1 MDRRDFLT
9 AGAATLAA
17 ATLGNPVMRAQK
29 ARQPDP
35 AKLERIAIMTL
46 AFNALLKLPTQP
58 ASPNRTLEVLDIPE
72 MLADIYGVHN
82 IEFQHEHLASTE
94 QSYLKELRGRLDRSK
109 SRMTNVNL
117 EFQAVNISATD
128 AALRQQ
134 AVERTRQWIDH
145 AIVLGCPRV
154 MINQGPLTEETK
166 AWAIPALR
174 EMGDYGKAKG
184 IKVSAETRLV
194 FGPGRGG
201 PVPARGAGPAPVV
214 PGAAAPAPAAPGAAA
229 APGAPGAPAPA
240 ARAGGPAPARGVVQP
255 RPILTTPPTWVLLA
269 EVIKNAGVYA
279 TVDIGNVNAQDQGE
293 LHAALR
299 TLLPMTVGSIHT
311 RVSPAWDL
319 ATVLRFMTV
328 NLEYDGLFS
337 IEAYGHDAVRNI
349 YNIILDTI

>member
-1 MDRRDFLT
+1 MKRRDFLT

-17 ATLGNPVMRAQK
+17 AAAFGERTTSGQR

-46 AFNALLKLPTQP
+46 AFNPMLKLPNQP
-58 ASPNRTLEVLDIPE
+58 ASPARTLEVFDIPE
-72 MLADIYGVHN
+72 MLADEYGVHN
-82 IEFQHEHLASTE
+82 IEFQHEHLASTDR
-94 QSYLKELRGRLDRSK
+94 SYLQDLRGRLERSK
-109 SRMTNVNL
+109 SRMSNVNL
-117 EFQAVNISATD
+117 EFGPINISTPDPKQREQAV
-128 AALRQQ
+128 AL
-134 AVERTRQWIDH
+134 TRQWIDH

-154 MINQGPLTEETK
+154 MINQGTLNEESK
-166 AWAIPALR
+166 VWAVPALR
-174 EMGDYGKAKG
+174 AMGDYGRSKG

-201 PVPARGAGPAPVV
+201 VAAPARGAGPT
-214 PGAAAPAPAAPGAAA
+214 PAPATPPAATATQGAAQ
-229 APGAPGAPAPA
+229 PA
-240 ARAGGPAPARGVVQP
+240 AAGRAGGAAPARGVVQP

-269 EVIKNAGVYA
+269 EVIKHADVYS
-279 TVDIGNVNAQDQGE
+279 TVDLGNVNAQDQGE

-319 ATVLRFMTV
+319 ATTLRFMTV
-328 NLEYDGLFS
+328 NLEYNGLFS
-337 IEAYGHDAVRNI
+337 IEAFGHNAVRNI